1 MAGEINVRLGKAEGY
16 DGQAETAMKKAD
28 DHRLAAALRLADART
43 LADDHRIGWK
53 RWVDKNIDRSYRDV
67 KRLVAIGSAEDPVLA
82 LESARKHGRD
92 AKARSRDR
100 DGGVIGD
107 RAPAHPEGQQTASED
122 ESAQFAPQIDASVVI
137 ASTVTVAGVITLA
150 DRLSPGDVQ
159 ALVSHLIRNRLSSDE
174 QRKLAKGLNA
184 MLAQEKETDHPGTP
198 AIQPRRKLMAEENN
212 VAELTNVKARHTC
225 ITKGFEDIYKIEE
238 EIAELNR
245 EAPQ

>member
-1 MAGEINVRLGKAEGY
+1 MTEAREKLGTMAGEINVRLGKAEGY

-100 DGGVIGD
+100 GEGGVIGN
-107 RAPAHPEGQQTASED
+107 RAPAHPEGQQSASND

-137 ASTVTVAGVITLA
+137 SSTVSRCGGDCPCRPPVPRGRSSAGLTL
-150 DRLSPGDVQ
+150 D
-159 ALVSHLIRNRLSSDE
+159 
-174 QRKLAKGLNA
+174 
-184 MLAQEKETDHPGTP
+184 QEPSVWG
-198 AIQPRRKLMAEENN
+198 
-212 VAELTNVKARHTC
+212 
-225 ITKGFEDIYKIEE
+225 
-238 EIAELNR
+238 
-245 EAPQ
+245 